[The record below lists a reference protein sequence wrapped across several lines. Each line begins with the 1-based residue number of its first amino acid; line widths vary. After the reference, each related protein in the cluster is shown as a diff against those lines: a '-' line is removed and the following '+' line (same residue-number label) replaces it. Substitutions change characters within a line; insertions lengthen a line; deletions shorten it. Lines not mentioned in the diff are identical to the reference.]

1 MRNDNTHI
9 QSTET
14 SFTLLERIKEA
25 GSISVS
31 ELAEVVDRPKST
43 VHRHL
48 STLVDLG
55 YIQKKKDNEYRL
67 SLQFLDFGDKARE
80 QYPLYSVVKPE
91 VDELVKDT
99 GERAQVMVSEGN
111 YGTYIYQRTGDRAI
125 TTDSHVGKQ
134 VPLHSVASGKAYLAH
149 LPEERVR
156 EILEVTGMPAV
167 TSKTITDEE
176 RLFEE
181 LEAARERGYAFNDE
195 ENGMGVRA
203 VGAPICRDDD
213 GTVIGSLSFAA
224 PKTRL
229 HGELYRETIPE
240 RVSDIATVLGVH
252 VTYE

>member
-1 MRNDNTHI
+1 MQSDNKHI

-14 SFTLLERIKEA
+14 SFALLEHIKQA
-25 GSISVS
+25 GNISLS
-31 ELAEVVDRPKST
+31 ELADVVDRPKST

-48 STLVDLG
+48 LTLVELG
-55 YIQKKKDNEYRL
+55 YVQKEDNEFRL

-80 QYPLYSVVKPE
+80 QYPLYSVVRPE
-91 VDELVKDT
+91 VDELVENT

-111 YGTYIYQRTGDRAI
+111 YGTYIYQRTGDRGI

-134 VPLHSVASGKAYLAH
+134 VMLHSVASGKAYLSR
-149 LPEERVR
+149 LPKERVR
-156 EILEVTGMPAV
+156 EILAETGMPAI

-181 LEAARERGYAFNDE
+181 LETIRERGYAFNDE
-195 ENGMGVRA
+195 ENGRAVRA
-203 VGAPICRDDD
+203 VGAPICRDDE
-213 GTVIGSLSFAA
+213 TVIGALSFAA

-240 RVSDIATVLGVH
+240 RVSDIAMVLGVR

>member
-1 MRNDNTHI
+1 MKSENI
-9 QSTET
+9 QSTEI
-14 SFTLLERIKEA
+14 SFTLLEQIKEE
-25 GSISVS
+25 GSVSVS
-31 ELAEVVDRPKST
+31 ELADAVDRPKST

-55 YIQKKKDNEYRL
+55 YVQKEEYEYRL

-91 VDELVKDT
+91 VDELVEDT

-125 TTDSHVGKQ
+125 TTDSHVGKR

-149 LPEERVR
+149 LPEERMH
-156 EILEVTGMPAV
+156 EILDETGLPAV
-167 TSKTITDEE
+167 TSKTITDKEQ
-176 RLFEE
+176 LLEE
-181 LEAARERGYAFNDE
+181 LETVRDQGYAFNDE

-213 GTVIGSLSFAA
+213 GTVIGALSFAA

-229 HGELYRETIPE
+229 HGERYRETIPE
-240 RVSDIATVLGVH
+240 RISDIATVLGVR

>member
-1 MRNDNTHI
+1 MK
-9 QSTET
+9 Q
-14 SFTLLERIKEA
+14 A

-31 ELAEVVDRPKST
+31 ELAETVDRPKST

-55 YIQKKKDNEYRL
+55 YVQKEGTKYRL

-80 QYPLYSVVKPE
+80 QYQLYSVLKPE
-91 VDELVKDT
+91 VNKLIEDT

-125 TTDSHVGKQ
+125 TTDSHVGKR
-134 VPLHSVASGKAYLAH
+134 VPMHSVASGKAYLAQ

-156 EILEVTGMPAV
+156 EILEETGMPAV
-167 TSKTITDEE
+167 TVNTITHEE
-176 RLFEE
+176 QLIED
-181 LEAARERGYAFNDE
+181 LETIRERGYAFNNE

-203 VGAPICRDDD
+203 VGAPICRDDN
-213 GTVIGSLSFAA
+213 GAVIGALSFAA

-229 HGELYRETIPE
+229 HGDRYRETIPE
-240 RVSDIATVLGVH
+240 RVSDIATVLGVR

>member
-1 MRNDNTHI
+1 MQSNKKHI

-14 SFTLLERIKEA
+14 SFRLLERIKEA

-31 ELAEVVDRPKST
+31 ELAADVDRPKST

-55 YIQKKKDNEYRL
+55 YVQKEDNDYRL
-67 SLQFLDFGDKARE
+67 SLQFLDFGDRARE

-91 VDELVKDT
+91 VDELVEDT

-125 TTDSHVGKQ
+125 TTDSHVGKR

-149 LPEERVR
+149 LPEERVH
-156 EILEVTGMPAV
+156 EILDETGMPAI
-167 TSKTITDEE
+167 TTNTITDKD
-176 RLFEE
+176 RLFAE
-181 LEAARERGYAFNDE
+181 LEEIRERGYAFNDE

-213 GTVIGSLSFAA
+213 GTVIGALSFAA

-240 RVSDIATVLGVH
+240 RVSDIATVLGVR